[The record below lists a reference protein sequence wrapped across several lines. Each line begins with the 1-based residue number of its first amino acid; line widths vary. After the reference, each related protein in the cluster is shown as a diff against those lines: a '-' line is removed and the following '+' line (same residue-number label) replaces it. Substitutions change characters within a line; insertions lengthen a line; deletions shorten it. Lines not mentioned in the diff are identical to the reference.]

1 MTAKSERKKEIS
13 KFPSFKNK
21 QVEIVGA
28 TEPLT
33 NAFQQ
38 IVTIVES
45 ENVHEA
51 LEKYGINA
59 DFLAKNLKA
68 CIEAT
73 YTRTDKHGNAINTVD
88 LKLRLNA
95 IKVACMIRGDMKL
108 NVKHSSETQA
118 ASLFGDV
125 EFN

>member
-1 MTAKSERKKEIS
+1 M
-13 KFPSFKNK
+13 
-21 QVEIVGA
+21 GA